1 MHRIRYQRNQTIYVC
16 ICWFGIYLA
25 LCTMKFIVWMSG
37 YNRTDNGTEM
47 TKVSSRLSHKRKQR
61 SICLWSISF
70 NRYLSGDS
78 IFILQSLKTSKM
90 RKLAQHR
97 IQKTKIPRLRH
108 LCSTIYSMFTLQP
121 SYCFWSFIINMK
133 TPFDPSKEFL
143 IEYCL
148 TTETLPSV

>member
-90 RKLAQHR
+90 RKLAQKSKFR
-97 IQKTKIPRLRH
+97 KPKFLGSDICAVQFIVCSLYNQVTAFGLSSSIWRH
-108 LCSTIYSMFTLQP
+108 LLILQR
-121 SYCFWSFIINMK
+121 SFWLN
-133 TPFDPSKEFL
+133 T
-143 IEYCL
+143 
-148 TTETLPSV
+148 V